1 MLQRRSRAIC
11 VIRHMFPGLDL
22 HCMYTDPAQ
31 HLIAADTGPTTVDDL
46 DDLDRD
52 LSEVCMFEMWR

>member
-1 MLQRRSRAIC
+1 M
-11 VIRHMFPGLDL
+11 IRHMFPGLDL